1 MLKVSAQL
9 PAGWQQIE
17 TAGCRFLAFH
27 TGAPP
32 PAEHT
37 QLFVGSD
44 AVPVTV
50 HGLDILDSISREL
63 DSRRPES
70 TALPSTIIAVEY
82 PSRDL
87 LEGIEGLHIIEE
99 AASTMAGQQA
109 WRMDLTH
116 RHRGVAL
123 FTRRWVIDAGATT
136 LEIAAT
142 CTLDHFSH
150 FIADFDA
157 LEERMVWAA

>member
-1 MLKVSAQL
+1 MDAQL
-9 PAGWQQIE
+9 PAGWQRIE
-17 TAGCRFLAFH
+17 AEGCRFLAFH

-32 PAEHT
+32 LPGQT
-37 QLFVGSD
+37 PLFAGSD
-44 AVPVTV
+44 ALPVSV
-50 HGLDILDSISREL
+50 QGLDILDSISREL
-63 DSRRPES
+63 DSLRTGS

-87 LEGIEGLHIIEE
+87 LEGIGGLHIIEE
-99 AASTMAGQQA
+99 TASIMAGQPA

-123 FTRRWVIDAGATT
+123 FTRRWVIDSGETM

-142 CTLDHFSH
+142 CALDHFSY

-157 LEERMVWAA
+157 LGEHMVWAA

>member
-9 PAGWQQIE
+9 PAGWQRIE
-17 TAGCRFLAFH
+17 TEGCRFLAFH

-32 PAEHT
+32 LPEERH
-37 QLFVGSD
+37 LFVGSD
-44 AVPVTV
+44 AVPVSV
-50 HGLDILDSISREL
+50 QGLDILDSISREL
-63 DSRRPES
+63 DSLRPGS

-87 LEGIEGLHIIEE
+87 LEGVDGLHIIEE
-99 AASTMAGQQA
+99 TASIMAGQPA

-123 FTRRWVIDAGATT
+123 FTRRWVIDFGETM
-136 LEIAAT
+136 LEVAAT
-142 CTLDHFSH
+142 CALDHFSH

-157 LEERMVWAA
+157 LQERMVWAA

>member
-1 MLKVSAQL
+1 MSKVSAHL
-9 PAGWQQIE
+9 PVGWQRIE
-17 TAGCRFLAFH
+17 AEGCRFLAFH

-32 PAEHT
+32 LPGDTHLNLT
-37 QLFVGSD
+37 SD
-44 AVPVTV
+44 ALPVSV
-50 HGLDILDSISREL
+50 RGLDILDSISREL
-63 DSRRPES
+63 ESRSPGS

-87 LEGIEGLHIIEE
+87 LEGIDGLQIIEE
-99 AASTMAGQQA
+99 AAATMAGQPA

-123 FTRRWVIDAGATT
+123 FTRRWVIDAGETM

-142 CTLDHFSH
+142 CALDHFGR

-157 LEERMVWAA
+157 LEDRMVWAA